1 MSSGRFLVWGGT
13 QGVKVLKKGLGPFL
27 GRNSECEG
35 SKEGFRAEGSRFYGF
50 LGLRV
55 LGGCRGLR

>member
-1 MSSGRFLVWGGT
+1 MSSGRFWFWGGT

-35 SKEGFRAEGSRFYGF
+35 SKEGFRAEGSSF
-50 LGLRV
+50 
-55 LGGCRGLR
+55 